1 MVRDIW
7 PRMTRSWTAHRG
19 RISGPYTRITVRTSE
34 ISPETRRG
42 ISLHVVRGTS
52 GARIVSFAAASV
64 FVLGIP
70 ATEITLSTGHTQQ
83 VTVGLVTDLRV
94 VPTIGA
100 S

>member
-1 MVRDIW
+1 MD
-7 PRMTRSWTAHRG
+7 M
-19 RISGPYTRITVRTSE
+19 YKN
-34 ISPETRRG
+34 G
-42 ISLHVVRGTS
+42 IYDVKKSREREKERESCFFSCFLT
-52 GARIVSFAAASV
+52 FAAASV

-94 VPTIGA
+94 VPTVGT